1 MPGQRCRHEV
11 LCFRDPA
18 ETGRKR
24 ENLRLPAR
32 DAELL
37 AGTAD
42 RDGALGHAGRCR
54 GRPLSTPVEG
64 ELLADLTGDDD
75 AAMRLGDLDLG
86 MRTFLLLSA
95 NLTSQ
100 GSQ

>member
-1 MPGQRCRHEV
+1 V
-11 LCFRDPA
+11 
-18 ETGRKR
+18 
-24 ENLRLPAR
+24 
-32 DAELL
+32 
-37 AGTAD
+37 
-42 RDGALGHAGRCR
+42 
-54 GRPLSTPVEG
+54 STPVEG
-64 ELLADLTGDDD
+64 ERLADLTGDDD

>member
-1 MPGQRCRHEV
+1 V

-24 ENLRLPAR
+24 EILRLLPCG
-32 DAELL
+32 AELL
-37 AGTAD
+37 ADAAD
-42 RDGALGHAGRCR
+42 RDRAPGHAGQCR
-54 GRPLSTPVEG
+54 SRPVSTPVEG